1 MLAQQSVSGSANV
14 SSAELRDLKLK
25 LARKENEFKELKAQ
39 LEEIKKNGVTKEADS
54 EEIQNE
60 RDQLIMKNEA
70 LQELLTKNNIMMPSN
85 TTKGHES
92 GGKRT

>member
-1 MLAQQSVSGSANV
+1 M
-14 SSAELRDLKLK
+14 
-25 LARKENEFKELKAQ
+25 
-39 LEEIKKNGVTKEADS
+39 KKNGVTREANS

-70 LQELLTKNNIMMPSN
+70 LQELLTKNNITMPSN
-85 TTKGHES
+85 ITKGHES

>member
-70 LQELLTKNNIMMPSN
+70 LQELLTKNNITMPSN